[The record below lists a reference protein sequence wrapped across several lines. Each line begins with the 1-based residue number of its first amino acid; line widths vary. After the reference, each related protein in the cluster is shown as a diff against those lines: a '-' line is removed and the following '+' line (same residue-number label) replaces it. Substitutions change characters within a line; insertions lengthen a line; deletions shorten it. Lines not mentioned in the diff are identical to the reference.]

1 MIVPASPGSSV
12 LARVRV
18 GVAPWQP
25 RPDEQSSLMAL
36 RPCWKG
42 PPSQHAPISTRDLEP
57 Q

>member
-12 LARVRV
+12 LARV
-18 GVAPWQP
+18 GVAPWPQWQS

-36 RPCWKG
+36 WPCWKG
-42 PPSQHAPISTRDLEP
+42 PQHAPISTRDLEP